1 MLDGQGRIIDYMRIS
16 VTDRCDLRCIYCMP
30 EEGIPALKH
39 DEILHYEE
47 IIRLARIF
55 AKLGIKKIR
64 LTGGEPL
71 VRKDLHTLVAA
82 LKEIDGIHEVVLTSN
97 GTLLAE
103 QLPDLVKAGIS
114 GVNISLDAIDDEIFE
129 LITRRKGVQKVLR
142 SIDAA
147 LAYKN
152 LKVKIN
158 CVPSVFNETQILPLT
173 RLIVGE
179 KKTVLRFIEQ
189 MPIGA
194 GEIDNGINEA
204 RLKAMLEA
212 EFGSLSPVSNVG
224 GTRNCRY
231 FSFPDMAGK
240 VGFISAVSHK
250 FCDDCNRV
258 RLTADGFLKT
268 CLQFDSGVSLKEL
281 LNSGSSDAAIQAA
294 IEKAITEKPICHS
307 FSESSPISNRETR
320 IMSQIGG

>member
-1 MLDGQGRIIDYMRIS
+1 MLDGQGRKIDYMRIS

-30 EEGIPALKH
+30 EEGIPALSH

-47 IIRLARIF
+47 IIRLVGIF
-55 AKLGIKKIR
+55 AGLGINKIR

-71 VRKDLHTLVAA
+71 VRKDLYRLVAA
-82 LKEIDGIHEVVLTSN
+82 LHKIDGIHEVVLTSN

-103 QLPDLVKAGIS
+103 QLPQLVEAGLS
-114 GVNISLDAIDDEIFE
+114 GVNISLDAIDEEVFE
-129 LITRRKGVQKVLR
+129 RITRRRGVQKVLH

-147 LAYKN
+147 LAYPG
-152 LKVKIN
+152 LKVKVN
-158 CVPSVFNETQILPLT
+158 CVPSVFNESQILPLT
-173 RLIVGE
+173 KLIVGD
-179 KKTVLRFIEQ
+179 KASTLRFIEQ
-189 MPIGA
+189 MPIGE
-194 GEIDNGINEA
+194 GEIGNGISET

-212 EFGSLSPVSNVG
+212 AFGALKPVENSG

-231 FSFPDMAGK
+231 FSFPGMSGK
-240 VGFISAVSHK
+240 VGFISAVTHK

-268 CLQFDSGVSLKEL
+268 CLQYDSGVSLRDIL
-281 LNSGSSDAAIQAA
+281 DCSDTIIRAAIK
-294 IEKAITEKPICHS
+294 KAITEKPICHS
-307 FSESSPISNRETR
+307 FSESAEISHRETR